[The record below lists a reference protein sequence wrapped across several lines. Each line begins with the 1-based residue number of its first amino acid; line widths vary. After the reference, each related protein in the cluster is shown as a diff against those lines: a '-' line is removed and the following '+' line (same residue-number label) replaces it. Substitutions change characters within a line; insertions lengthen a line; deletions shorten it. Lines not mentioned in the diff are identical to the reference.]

1 MMVNT
6 HQYFL
11 KRLRRANNMKNVD
24 LLIIGGGSAGMA
36 AAIQAKK
43 EGIDDILIVERDEH
57 LGGIL
62 NQCIHNGFGLT
73 EFKEELTG
81 PEYLSRFVDQVEELK
96 IPYMVNSMVIDMT
109 KDKVVTISN
118 KDKGVLI
125 YKARAIVM
133 ATGCYERGAGAIQI
147 PGDRCAGIITA
158 GTAQKYLNIHGYLC
172 GKRVVIL
179 GSGDIGLIMARR
191 LTLEGAKV
199 ICVSEIMPYSN
210 GLNRNIAQCLNDYN
224 IPLYL
229 SRSVSKV
236 IGKDRLEKVILSA
249 VDEKMQ
255 FIPGTEMEIE
265 CDTLI
270 LSVGLIPYIS
280 LLDYIDC
287 PTSST
292 KGAKVNEHMETM
304 IEGIFSCGNC
314 LHVHDVVDFVT
325 DEGRLAGHGAAQY
338 LKGELA
344 RGKKILVTPKDGIS
358 YIVPQEINQD
368 NKEDVT
374 FKFRVRKPVKDVNLI
389 IESNGQ
395 LISKIFKPVLIPSE
409 MVMVKLSKDKLIDI
423 KEEITMRLE
432 AR

>member
-1 MMVNT
+1 M
-6 HQYFL
+6 
-11 KRLRRANNMKNVD
+11 REIS

-43 EGIDDILIVERDEH
+43 EGIDDILIVERDEN

-96 IPYMVNSMVIDMT
+96 IPYMTNTMVIDMT
-109 KDKVVTISN
+109 KDKIVTLSN
-118 KDKGVLI
+118 KDNGVEI
-125 YKARAIVM
+125 VKAKAIVM

-172 GKRVVIL
+172 GKRIVIL

-210 GLNRNIAQCLNDYN
+210 GLNRNIAQCLNDYD

-292 KGAKVNEHMETM
+292 KGAKVNEHMETE

-338 LKGELA
+338 LKGELKG
-344 RGKKILVTPKDGIS
+344 GKKIVVTPKDGIS
-358 YIVPQEINQD
+358 YVVPQEINAD
-368 NKEDVT
+368 NEEDVT
-374 FKFRVRKPVKDVNLI
+374 FKFRVRKPVKDVFLI

-395 LISKIFKPVLIPSE
+395 QIAKIMKPVLIPSE
-409 MVMVKLSKDKLIDI
+409 MVMVKLSKDKLSLI
-423 KEEITMRLE
+423 KDEISLRLE

>member
-1 MMVNT
+1 M
-6 HQYFL
+6 L
-11 KRLRRANNMKNVD
+11 NNMRNID
-24 LLIIGGGSAGMA
+24 LVVIGGGSAGMA

-43 EGIDDILIVERDEH
+43 EGIDNILILEKDGV

-81 PEYLSRFVDQVEELK
+81 PEYLARFAKQVEELN
-96 IPYMVNSMVIDMT
+96 IPYLLNAYVTNIT
-109 KDKVVTISN
+109 PDKLVTYSSKEEGVVTVQA
-118 KDKGVLI
+118 K
-125 YKARAIVM
+125 AIVM
-133 ATGCYERGAGAIQI
+133 ATGCYERNAGAIQV

-172 GKRVVIL
+172 GKRIVIL

-236 IGKDRLEKVILSA
+236 IGKERLEKVILSA
-249 VDEKMQ
+249 VDEKMN

-265 CDTLI
+265 CDCLI

-280 LLDYIDC
+280 LLNYIDC

-304 IEGIFSCGNC
+304 IDGIFSCGNC

-325 DEGRLAGHGAAQY
+325 DEGRLAGHSAALY
-338 LKGELA
+338 I
-344 RGKKILVTPKDGIS
+344 RGLLPAGKSVDIVAKDGVS
-358 YIVPQEINQD
+358 YVLPQVLNID
-368 NKEDVT
+368 NKEDIIL
-374 FKFRVRKPVKDVNLI
+374 KFRVKTPVKDKNLI
-389 IESNGQ
+389 VECNNRQIVKQ
-395 LISKIFKPVLIPSE
+395 FKPVLIPSE
-409 MVMVKLSKDKLIDI
+409 MAMVKIGYDKLG
-423 KEEITMRLE
+423 EINGNIVVRLE
-432 AR
+432 DKK

>member
-1 MMVNT
+1 MRT
-6 HQYFL
+6 
-11 KRLRRANNMKNVD
+11 VD

-81 PEYLSRFVDQVEELK
+81 PEYLSRFVKQVEELK
-96 IPYMVNSMVIDMT
+96 IPYMLNSMVISMT
-109 KDKVVTISN
+109 KDKIVTISN
-118 KDKGVLI
+118 KDEGVLI
-125 YKARAIVM
+125 YKARAIIM
-133 ATGCYERGAGAIQI
+133 ATGCYERSAGAIQI
-147 PGDRCAGIITA
+147 PGDRCSGIITA

-172 GKRVVIL
+172 GKRIVIL

-199 ICVSEIMPYSN
+199 ICVSELMPYSN
-210 GLNRNIAQCLNDYN
+210 GLNRNIAQCLNDYD

-236 IGKDRLEKVILSA
+236 IGKDRLEKVVLTA
-249 VDEKMQ
+249 VDDKMQ
-255 FIPGTEMEIE
+255 FIPGTDMEIE

-304 IEGIFSCGNC
+304 IDGIFSCGNC

-325 DEGRLAGHGAAQY
+325 DEGRLAGHGAAMY
-338 LKGELA
+338 LKDQLQKGDAINVL
-344 RGKKILVTPKDGIS
+344 PKDGIG
-358 YIVPQEINQD
+358 YVVPQQIDCNNQ
-368 NKEDVT
+368 EDVT
-374 FKFRVRKPVKDVNLI
+374 FKFRVRRPVKDMNLI

-395 LISKIFKPVLIPSE
+395 LIAKIFKPVLIPSE
-409 MVMVKLSKDKLIDI
+409 MVMVKLSKDKLPLLG
-423 KEEITMRLE
+423 EEVSLRLE
-432 AR
+432 ER

>member
-1 MMVNT
+1 MRT
-6 HQYFL
+6 I
-11 KRLRRANNMKNVD
+11 D
-24 LLIIGGGSAGMA
+24 LLVIGGGSAGMA
-36 AAIQAKK
+36 AAIQTKK
-43 EGIDDILIVERDEH
+43 EGIDDILIVEKDEH

-81 PEYLSRFVDQVEELK
+81 PEYLSRFVEQVKELG
-96 IPYMVNSMVIDMT
+96 IPYVTNTMVIDMT
-109 KDKVVTISN
+109 KDKIVTFSN
-118 KDKGVLI
+118 KDKGVEI
-125 YKARAIVM
+125 VQARAIVM

-172 GKRVVIL
+172 GKRIVIL

-199 ICVSEIMPYSN
+199 ICVSELMPYSN
-210 GLNRNIAQCLNDYN
+210 GLNRNIAQCLNDYD

-236 IGKDRLEKVILSA
+236 IGKDRLEKVVLSA
-249 VDEKMQ
+249 VDDKMQ

-270 LSVGLIPYIS
+270 LSVGLVPYIS

-304 IEGIFSCGNC
+304 IDGIFSCGNC

-338 LKGELA
+338 LKG
-344 RGKKILVTPKDGIS
+344 ILPSGETIAVTPKDVIS
-358 YIVPQEINQD
+358 YVVPQQINKS
-368 NKEDVT
+368 NEEDVT
-374 FKFRVRKPVKDVNLI
+374 FKFRVRKPVKDVFLI
-389 IESNGQ
+389 IESDGQ
-395 LISKIFKPVLIPSE
+395 LVAKMMKPVLIPSE
-409 MVMVKLSKDKLIDI
+409 MVMVKLSKDKLSLL
-423 KEEITMRLE
+423 KNEVTLRLE
-432 AR
+432 ER

>member
-1 MMVNT
+1 
-6 HQYFL
+6 
-11 KRLRRANNMKNVD
+11 MKVID
-24 LLIIGGGSAGMA
+24 LVVIGGGSAGMA
-36 AAIQAKK
+36 TAIQAKQD
-43 EGIDDILIVERDEH
+43 GVDNILILEKDAR

-81 PEYLSRFVDQVEELK
+81 PEYLQRFADKVNELN
-96 IPYMVNSMVIDMT
+96 IPYILNAYVSEIT
-109 KDKVVTISN
+109 KDKRVTYSA
-118 KDKGVLI
+118 KGRGVETI
-125 YKARAIVM
+125 QAKAIVI
-133 ATGCYERGAGAIQI
+133 ATGCYERNAGAIQI
-147 PGDRCAGIITA
+147 PGDRCAGILTA

-172 GKRVVIL
+172 GKRIVIL

-229 SRSVSKV
+229 SRSVSNVVSENGRLKKV
-236 IGKDRLEKVILSA
+236 VLSA
-249 VDEKMQ
+249 VDDHMQ
-255 FIPGTEMEIE
+255 FIKGTEMEIE

-280 LLDYIDC
+280 LLDNIDC

-292 KGAKVNEHMETM
+292 KGAIVDEHMQTM
-304 IEGIFSCGNC
+304 MDGIFSCGNC

-325 DEGRLAGHGAAQY
+325 DEGRLAGHSAALY
-338 LKGELA
+338 IKGSFTKSN
-344 RGKKILVTPKDGIS
+344 RIK
-358 YIVPQEINQD
+358 IVPGNGVSYVVPQYVNLA
-368 NKEDVT
+368 NNEDVS
-374 FKFRVRKPVKDVNLI
+374 FKFRVRKPIKDVNLI
-389 IESNGQ
+389 IKSGDIV
-395 LISKIFKPVLIPSE
+395 ISKTVKPVLIPSE
-409 MVMVKLSKDKLIDI
+409 MSIIKINRDKLNDLTEDI
-423 KEEITMRLE
+423 EIYLE

>member
-1 MMVNT
+1 M
-6 HQYFL
+6 
-11 KRLRRANNMKNVD
+11 REID
-24 LLIIGGGSAGMA
+24 LLVIGGGSAGMA
-36 AAIQAKK
+36 AAIEAKK
-43 EGIDDILIVERDEH
+43 EGIDDILIVERDEN

-81 PEYLSRFVDQVEELK
+81 PEYLARFVAQVEELK
-96 IPYMVNSMVIDMT
+96 IPYMTSSMVIDIT

-118 KDKGVLI
+118 KKEGVLI
-125 YKARAIVM
+125 YKAKAIVM

-158 GTAQKYLNIHGYLC
+158 GTAQKYLNINGYLC

-210 GLNRNIAQCLNDYN
+210 GLNRNIQQCLKDYD

-249 VDEKMQ
+249 VDDKMQ

-270 LSVGLIPYIS
+270 LSVGLIPYVS
-280 LLDYIDC
+280 LLDNIDC
-287 PTSST
+287 PASST

-338 LKGELA
+338 LKGELK
-344 RGKKILVTPKDGIS
+344 RGNTIMVTPKDGIS
-358 YIVPQEINQD
+358 YIVPQQINRD
-368 NKEDVT
+368 NEEDVT
-374 FKFRVRKPVKDVNLI
+374 FKFRVRKPVKDVFLI
-389 IESNGQ
+389 IESGGQ
-395 LISKIFKPVLIPSE
+395 LISKAFKPVLIPSE
-409 MVMVKLSKDKLIDI
+409 MVMVKLSKDKLSLI
-423 KEEITMRLE
+423 KDEITLRLE

>member
-1 MMVNT
+1 MRNI
-6 HQYFL
+6 
-11 KRLRRANNMKNVD
+11 D

-43 EGIDDILIVERDEH
+43 EGVDDLLIVEKDEN

-81 PEYLSRFVDQVEELK
+81 PEYLARFVKQVEELN
-96 IPYMVNSMVIDMT
+96 IPYELNTMVIDMT
-109 KDKVVTISN
+109 PDKIVTFSN
-118 KDKGVLI
+118 KNRGVEQI
-125 YKARAIVM
+125 KAKAIVM

-147 PGDRCAGIITA
+147 PGDRCSGVITA
-158 GTAQKYLNIHGYLC
+158 GTAQKYLNIHGLMV

-236 IGKDRLEKVILSA
+236 VGKNRLEKVVLTA

-255 FIPGTEMEIE
+255 FIPGTEMEID

-280 LLDYIDC
+280 LLNNINC

-292 KGAKVNEHMETM
+292 RGAKVNEYMETM
-304 IEGIFSCGNC
+304 IDGVFTCGNC

-325 DEGRLAGHGAAQY
+325 DEGRLAGHGAALY
-338 LKGELA
+338 LQGDIPA
-344 RGKKILVTPKDGIS
+344 GKKIKVNPGDGIG
-358 YIVPQEINQD
+358 YVVPQEIDSEMQ
-368 NKEDVT
+368 EDVT
-374 FKFRVRKPVKDVNLI
+374 FKFRVRKPVKDVFLI
-389 IESNGQ
+389 IESNNNV
-395 LISKIFKPVLIPSE
+395 IAKIVKPVLIPSE
-409 MVMVKLSKDKLIDI
+409 MVMVKFAKDKISQLG
-423 KEEITMRLE
+423 EEVTLRLE